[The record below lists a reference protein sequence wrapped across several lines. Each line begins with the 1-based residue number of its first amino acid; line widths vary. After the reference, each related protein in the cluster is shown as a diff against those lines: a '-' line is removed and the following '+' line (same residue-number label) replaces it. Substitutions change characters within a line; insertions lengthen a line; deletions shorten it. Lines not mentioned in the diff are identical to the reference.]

1 MSEENDLQ
9 YEIERLKSRLGEIEA
24 QGPPSAPPA
33 PSFSAPQQ
41 PPAYDRPVSD
51 ARIES
56 AYRTTE
62 KATVIS
68 DKEPGAAAES
78 PFGPIGMDIGTSN
91 IVMAQNKGNSIHVV
105 KQVNAFFTIPQSRF
119 TKSILN
125 KNEVTFIEFDK
136 QYYIIGYSAENFANM
151 FNTNT
156 RRPMEKGFLSS
167 RENEGITLMQSI
179 IKTVVQK
186 PKKFGEILCYSVP
199 GDPIGSAVLSIGHQS
214 ILKMFFE
221 TMGYTPVPI
230 NEGLAVVMSELAD
243 NNFTGIGIS
252 MGGGMCNICLSYL
265 SVPVITYSIQKG
277 GDYIDEM
284 VSKDV
289 NESATKIKV
298 IKEEALD
305 LSILPANKVE
315 MSLHIYYMD
324 VINSLVKSLQQVIAS
339 SDKVPK
345 ITSPIPIV
353 LSGGTCMPKG
363 LRERVEK
370 AIGAIRLP
378 IEVSEVRSAKD
389 PLNATSKGA
398 LVMAMSEER

>member
-9 YEIERLKSRLGEIEA
+9 YEIERLKSRLGDMESQNA
-24 QGPPSAPPA
+24 QTPPPA
-33 PSFSAPQQ
+33 PSFSAP
-41 PPAYDRPVSD
+41 PPPSYDKPVSD

-62 KATVIS
+62 KTTVNS
-68 DKEPGAAAES
+68 DREPGASSES

-91 IVMAQNKGNSIHVV
+91 IVLAQNKGNSIHIV

-125 KNEVTFIEFDK
+125 KNDVTFIEFDK

-151 FNTNT
+151 FNSNT
-156 RRPMEKGFLSS
+156 RRPMERGFLSS
-167 RENEGITLMQSI
+167 RENEGIILMQSI

-199 GDPIGSAVLSIGHQS
+199 GDPVGSTVLSIGHQS

-221 TMGYTPVPI
+221 SLGFTPVPI

-252 MGGGMCNICLSYL
+252 MGGGMCNVCLSYL

-284 VSKDV
+284 VSRDV

-305 LSILPANKVE
+305 LSSLPTNKVE

-324 VINSLVKSLQQVIAS
+324 VINSLVQSLQHVISS

-370 AIGAIRLP
+370 ALSAIRMP
-378 IEVSEVRSAKD
+378 VDVAEVRMAKD